1 MNNLK
6 CWSCSAEIKEADF
19 FCPSCNIIQPPS
31 QSDHFSRLAMPRDF
45 DLGIKKLEVSYF
57 SLQTKLHPDRFS
69 RKSEKEKLYSMQQS
83 MSLNEA
89 YEVLKNT
96 LSRAEYLLKL
106 ESVIVNADNATVK
119 PCQILLAESLESRER
134 LSDATTENEIRVLT
148 IENMENK
155 LTTIDEIKQN
165 FTQRKLEEAAQNT
178 IRLRYLEKLAEEI
191 KSKKI

>member
-6 CWSCSAEIKEADF
+6 CWNCAAEVNEVDF
-19 FCPSCNIIQPPS
+19 FCPACNIILPPS
-31 QSDHFSRLAMPRDF
+31 QIDHFKRLAMSRDF
-45 DLGIKKLEVSYF
+45 DLGMKKLEVSYF
-57 SLQTKLHPDRFS
+57 SLQTKLHPDRFAK
-69 RKSEKEKLYSMQQS
+69 KSEKEKLYSMQQS

-106 ESVIVNADNATVK
+106 EGIIVNADNANVK
-119 PCQILLAESLESRER
+119 PCQILLVESLDAREK
-134 LSDATTENEIRVLT
+134 LSDATTENEIRSIA

-165 FTQRKLEEAAQNT
+165 FTERKLEEAAQNT